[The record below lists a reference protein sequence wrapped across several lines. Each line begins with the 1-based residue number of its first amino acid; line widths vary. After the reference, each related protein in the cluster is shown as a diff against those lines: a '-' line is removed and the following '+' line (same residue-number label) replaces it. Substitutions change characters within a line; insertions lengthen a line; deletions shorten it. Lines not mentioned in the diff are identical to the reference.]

1 MPANQP
7 KPIEV
12 AKRENRSLKVK
23 TSLHAGGELP
33 TNVTINPNKQPV
45 NTVNT

>member
-1 MPANQP
+1 MPAN
-7 KPIEV
+7 KTKTV
-12 AKRENRSLKVK
+12 RSAKRENRSLKVK
-23 TSLHAGGELP
+23 TSLRAGGELP